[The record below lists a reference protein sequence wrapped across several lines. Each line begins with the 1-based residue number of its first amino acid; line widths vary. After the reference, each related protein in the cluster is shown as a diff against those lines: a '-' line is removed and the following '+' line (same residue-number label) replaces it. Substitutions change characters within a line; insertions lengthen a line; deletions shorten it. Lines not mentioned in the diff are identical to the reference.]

1 MAGQAAEI
9 SILARN
15 RMKITAKVMQVR
27 RPMQE
32 ADDLRR
38 RQQ

>member
-9 SILARN
+9 SIFARN
-15 RMKITAKVMQVR
+15 FMKIKAKVMQMR

-32 ADDLRR
+32 ANDLRR